1 MSDGICPRQEYGE
14 KSAELT
20 NLQWVSF
27 AGILTAGLGAAVMG
41 AGLLS
46 LFTAPDLSRYEERP
60 SAGPLAPLS
69 LSLGP
74 GSIGVSGRF

>member
-1 MSDGICPRQEYGE
+1 
-14 KSAELT
+14 
-20 NLQWVSF
+20 
-27 AGILTAGLGAAVMG
+27 MG

-46 LFTAPDLSRYEERP
+46 LFTAPDLCRYEERP